1 MDKFI
6 YDGSMALEETT
17 EYCFI
22 CEDLDHAKN
31 VFFNL
36 CEEDMDNFA
45 EERAVADE
53 YEVTSCVIILEMNNE
68 TKTAENISI
77 SVQVEVDGELYE
89 LEPTD
94 IELDEEAIGM
104 LLSKVDDE

>member
-1 MDKFI
+1 MEKFI
-6 YDGSMALEETT
+6 YDGSMELDATT

-53 YEVTSCVIILEMNNE
+53 YEITGCIIILEMNNE
-68 TKTAENISI
+68 TEVAENIYI
-77 SVQVEVDGELYE
+77 SVQVEVDDELYE

-94 IELDEEAIGM
+94 IELDEEAIGV
-104 LLSKVDDE
+104 LLSKVNEE